1 MRTYLVV
8 GNRTLG
14 GEPLVQ
20 RIGELAAGGD
30 CRFHLVVPATHPED
44 HAWTEGE
51 AVAAARQRLEAA
63 LERLRGL
70 GADVDGEVGD
80 SNPMLAVEDT
90 MREGG
95 FDEIILSTLPPGPS
109 RWLKLD
115 LPHRVTSRFA
125 VPVTHVVGEA
135 AEA

>member
-1 MRTYLVV
+1 MRSYLVI
-8 GNRTLG
+8 GNVTLG
-14 GEPLVQ
+14 SEPLADHIRQ
-20 RIGELAAGGD
+20 CLARGD
-30 CRFHLVVPATHPED
+30 SRFHLVVPASHPAD
-44 HAWTEGE
+44 HAWSEGE

-63 LERLRGL
+63 LERFRQL
-70 GADVDGEVGD
+70 GAEIDGEVGD
-80 SNPMLAVEDT
+80 SNPMLAVEDA

-115 LPHRVTSRFA
+115 LPHRVAAKFA
-125 VPVTHVVGEA
+125 VPLTHVVGDA